1 MDYLSNELTIIII
14 LFEEDDDLVLRSLNN
29 IKNFR
34 LIIIDN
40 ANNKNLK
47 KKIEQKFNIE
57 KYLLNKTNIGFTKA
71 ANQAIKL
78 CKTKYILNLNAD
90 CFIEEKDILVLIR
103 SHENYKNCFITSPTF
118 YDNNLD
124 LAYNAGTFD
133 ERSLSKETL
142 KIDGD
147 ICVDKVLGSAILF
160 KKKDIEKLNFLD
172 ENFFIYFEDDD
183 LCKKAKNEGMSV
195 IQVFNAKAK
204 HLHGQSKVKNILK
217 RIFLRNYHFTHD
229 QLYYYH
235 KIGQQKKYLTLKK
248 KLKNYFLKMIINFLI
263 FNLSKGVY
271 YFSFIKAFFDFNKLV
286 KKISKKN

>member
-1 MDYLSNELTIIII
+1 MDYLSNELTIIIV

-78 CKTKYILNLNAD
+78 CKTEYILNLNAD
-90 CFIEEKDILVLIR
+90 CFIEEKDIVLLIR
-103 SHENYKNCFITSPTF
+103 SHEIYKNCFITSPTF
-118 YDNNLD
+118 YDNNLN
-124 LAYNAGTFD
+124 LAYNAGAFD
-133 ERSLSKETL
+133 ERNLTKETL

-217 RIFLRNYHFTHD
+217 RTFLRNYHFTHD

-235 KIGQQKKYLTLKK
+235 KIGQQQKYLTLKK

-263 FNLSKGVY
+263 FNLSKSVY